1 MDDNVLQQFDE
12 KIDACYN
19 SRLILVDKPI
29 SELLKTLVSRQ
40 DYFSVL
46 RDAAKTASFSNEFQ
60 KSCIMT
66 SEGKKFLLPTS
77 DTKIVSLVTGLLFE
91 FDKGN
96 LSIVDFVTS
105 FFPSAHPHG
114 SYIQFCKNVL
124 LPFSDSFSRLMKG
137 EPPHADVNL
146 TLDTNTRSPLVD
158 KVKEDCDYWIRIM
171 IDSVIGD
178 NSINERL
185 RQDALKMLNGFLHI
199 LDLNDPIITSIT
211 WTGLNYTLSDVNA
224 VYREL
229 RELEL
234 LLKKYGAIDK

>member
-1 MDDNVLQQFDE
+1 
-12 KIDACYN
+12 
-19 SRLILVDKPI
+19 
-29 SELLKTLVSRQ
+29 
-40 DYFSVL
+40 
-46 RDAAKTASFSNEFQ
+46 
-60 KSCIMT
+60 
-66 SEGKKFLLPTS
+66 
-77 DTKIVSLVTGLLFE
+77 
-91 FDKGN
+91 
-96 LSIVDFVTS
+96 
-105 FFPSAHPHG
+105 
-114 SYIQFCKNVL
+114 
-124 LPFSDSFSRLMKG
+124 
-137 EPPHADVNL
+137 
-146 TLDTNTRSPLVD
+146 
-158 KVKEDCDYWIRIM
+158 M